1 MTTTTATA
9 TDAILALKF
18 LQSFICPEQMIVLT
32 QMIDGEEKEFFVEKL
47 VELAER
53 IKGMPKTY
61 ETDGLGLEAVAYLHY
76 FKNGFDWYMTE
87 KDMEPEQLQ
96 AFGLVKMFEEEY
108 GYISIEELKAAGVE
122 IDLYFSPT
130 ALKELK

>member
-1 MTTTTATA
+1 MTTTTTKE
-9 TDAILALKF
+9 AIQALKF
-18 LQSFICPEQMIVLT
+18 LQSFICPEQMLVLT
-32 QMIDGEEKEFFVEKL
+32 QLIDGAEQEFFVEK
-47 VELAER
+47 VIELAER

-61 ETDGLGLEAVAYLHY
+61 DTDGLGLEAVAYLHY
-76 FKNGFDWYMTE
+76 FKNGFDWYITE

-108 GYISIEELKAAGVE
+108 GYISIEELIASGVE
-122 IDLYFSPT
+122 MDLHFTPT